1 MKNTFKVACIQTSSG
16 ANVQDNLDSAW
27 DIVRKARDAGAD
39 LIALPEAANVMA
51 SDKVTLNLKT
61 EPEENNHALLA
72 FQDMAHKTGAWVLVG
87 SLLIDMPDTDKMS
100 NRSYLLDDKGAI
112 CARYDKIHMFDVELG
127 GAENHMESDCY
138 NAGDKLV
145 LAKTPWGQ
153 LGMTICYDLRFAYLY
168 RALGH
173 AGAQM
178 LSIPSAFTQVSGRAH
193 WHVLQRAR
201 AIETGCYVIAPA
213 QCGDHP
219 GNRKTYGHSLIVDPW
234 GEVIADGGEGIGFI
248 IADIDLTK
256 VDEARSKI
264 PSIRHD
270 RDFEL
275 IKN

>member
-127 GAENHMESDCY
+127 GAENHKESDCY

>member
-112 CARYDKIHMFDVELG
+112 CAR
-127 GAENHMESDCY
+127 
-138 NAGDKLV
+138 
-145 LAKTPWGQ
+145 
-153 LGMTICYDLRFAYLY
+153 YDLRFAYLY